1 MMSEVNI
8 QEVYSNFF
16 TNTSNFGVNKSNLN
30 TSDFQSFFESYQSGT
45 AKVNQEKNTE
55 TNLITNKSNNNLLNS
70 KANIQRDN
78 QATKNQKNT
87 ITKDNVTNS
96 EEKSFSSGTDIKNS
110 ESGTISDSKKVDQES
125 CQQKTEK
132 EVKELQENNFKNE
145 VIENENTSD
154 NLSSDSQD
162 EETSTENILVEV
174 LQNKELILEDIS
186 TEITLDE
193 NLDLDKISKFNKIIQ
208 DLKSKIDEKGAVAI
222 LVYNPDLITEISEV
236 LQISIDE
243 LVNILSENKMT
254 ISDLSQTENLIS
266 FMQDVLEVDT
276 PEALISID
284 NIKEVMTQISKIAEK
299 VSYEEIVQVD
309 YKNVEQVAQE
319 LQESFTIITDT
330 SKEIDEVSSLLQKID
345 GEVIETVEDT
355 YNNLQQSSYTGAE
368 SNKQMFENF
377 NSSTNFSEQ
386 GTAEIEIL
394 DNENLTLF
402 SQQVS
407 LQGNSTNLT
416 NVSQKVGYQRNVN
429 SLDVINQ
436 IMDKI
441 KTSVKTDVSE
451 IKLLLRPDSLG
462 EVSLK
467 ISTQNGLLVA
477 QFTAESQKVKEI
489 IESNFNQLKDMLNEK
504 GIEVSQL
511 DVNVNDQDS
520 NQNSKSFEQFAFE
533 QEKSEARVQKII
545 NKVFQE
551 TQEVTEYIEGDE
563 LISSNVNYSI

>member
-330 SKEIDEVSSLLQKID
+330 SKEIDEVSALLQKID